1 MRFRVTVESSG
12 KTTTGVDVPVEVVEA
27 LGTSKRP
34 PVRATIN
41 GFTYR
46 SSVAS
51 MGGRFMLG
59 ISADVRAGSGVQAG
73 DEVDIDLELDTEPRE
88 VSVPTD
94 FTAALEDEP
103 AAKALFDGL
112 SYSNRLR
119 IVLAIAGAKTPET
132 RRRRI
137 AKAVDRLRE
146 GRV

>member
-1 MRFRVTVESSG
+1 MRFRATVESSG
-12 KTTTGVDVPVEVVEA
+12 KTTTGVEVPAAAVES
-27 LGTSKRP
+27 LGTSRRP

-59 ISADVRAGSGVQAG
+59 ISAEVRAASGVRAG

-88 VSVPTD
+88 VSLPSD
-94 FTAALEDEP
+94 FTEALDAAP
-103 AAKALFDGL
+103 TAKAFFDGL

-119 IVLAIAGAKTPET
+119 IVLAIEGAKTPET
-132 RRRRI
+132 RKRRI
-137 AKAVDRLRE
+137 DKSVDGLRE
-146 GRV
+146 GRS

>member
-1 MRFRVTVESSG
+1 MRFRVTVEASG
-12 KTTTGVDVPVEVVEA
+12 KTTTGVEVPVEVVEA

-59 ISADVRAGSGVQAG
+59 ISADVRAGSGVRAG

-94 FTAALEDEP
+94 FAAALEDEP